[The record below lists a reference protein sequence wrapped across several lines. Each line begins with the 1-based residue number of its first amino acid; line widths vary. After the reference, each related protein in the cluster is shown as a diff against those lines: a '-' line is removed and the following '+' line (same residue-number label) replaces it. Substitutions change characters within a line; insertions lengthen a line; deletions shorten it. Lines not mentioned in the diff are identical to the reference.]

1 MVPSSYCLSP
11 FFFFSPPLLLPHRL
25 HISID
30 ALAIGGWNPQPP
42 VGSAPVSET
51 CISLS
56 IEICIHN
63 NLRGVTSDVT
73 WRCHIECSDS
83 NNKTNYRSPR

>member
-30 ALAIGGWNPQPP
+30 ALAIGGWNPP
-42 VGSAPVSET
+42 APRWIRPCVWDMHKLEYR
-51 CISLS
+51 
-56 IEICIHN
+56 
-63 NLRGVTSDVT
+63 NLHT
-73 WRCHIECSDS
+73 
-83 NNKTNYRSPR
+83 